1 MAKKMTALG
10 YSRNLGKVGSDKKSG
25 FIMLGYDDIYSIQY
39 FEKNLKAYWTHDGKT
54 DIFQAFKSA
63 EADYATI
70 MGRCD
75 NFNRTMMLMP
85 KSGRWKYAELCALAY
100 RQAISAI
107 NW

>member
-1 MAKKMTALG
+1 MTALG

-75 NFNRTMMLMP
+75 NFNRTMMAD
-85 KSGRWKYAELCALAY
+85 AEKREVENMRNCVLWLIVRRY
-100 RQAISAI
+100 QPI